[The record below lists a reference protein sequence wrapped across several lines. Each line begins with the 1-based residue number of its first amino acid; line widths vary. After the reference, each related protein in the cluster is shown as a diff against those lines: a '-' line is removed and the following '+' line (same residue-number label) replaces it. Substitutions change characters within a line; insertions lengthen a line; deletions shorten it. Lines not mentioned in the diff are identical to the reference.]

1 MSTELNFN
9 STANPKASHYTTDCS
24 YSIPSSITTLLTLIH
39 TIQQDSSFNH
49 QIVFVIHFNKYDPS
63 INKVIQDQDISSL
76 LHHLSHPLFH
86 LHLEYPGSVVSF
98 SDMITGF
105 DLYSNGLNGHNSNLD
120 YISIFLH
127 NLPILHLNS
136 YSLSLLFISSH
147 SSFYSYYLQQF
158 SLSAVGRFFGPHQ
171 YYLQ

>member
-1 MSTELNFN
+1 MNFN

-39 TIQQDSSFNH
+39 TIQQESSFSQ
-49 QIVFVIHFNKYDPS
+49 QIVLVIHFNKYEPS
-63 INKVIQDQDISSL
+63 INKVIQDQDISTL
-76 LHHLSHPLFH
+76 LHQIAHPLFH
-86 LHLEYPGSVVSF
+86 IHLEYPDSVISF

-105 DLYSNGLNGHNSNLD
+105 DLTSNGLNGQNANLD
-120 YISIFLH
+120 FISIFLH

-136 YSLSLLFISSH
+136 YFLSIPFISSY
-147 SSFYSYYLQQF
+147 SSSYSSYLQQF
-158 SLSAVGRFFGPHQ
+158 SLLAIGRFFGPQQ